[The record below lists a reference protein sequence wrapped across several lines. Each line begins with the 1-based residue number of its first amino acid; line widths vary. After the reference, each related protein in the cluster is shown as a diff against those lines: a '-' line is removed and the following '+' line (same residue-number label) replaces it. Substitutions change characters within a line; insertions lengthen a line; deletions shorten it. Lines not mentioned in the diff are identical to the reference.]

1 MSSEIQNLEPEI
13 AHILSID
20 AVGYSK
26 LLVNEQ
32 IDLLNE
38 LKRVV
43 RETKCACIAES
54 GGRLIRLPTGDGM
67 VLLFFR
73 TPEEPLQCAVEIAEA
88 LKAHPDI
95 QVRMGAHSGPVNM
108 IEDVNDR
115 LNVAGSGLNVAQ
127 RVMDCG
133 DAGHILLS
141 QHLAEDLV
149 EYSHWRPHLHDLGGC
164 IVKHGLRVHLV
175 NFHNGSIGNPDR
187 PSRLQE
193 ANASSERRRKAVMS
207 RRRHLWLGGL
217 LLFFLAAA
225 LIGFLLLRPPTR
237 STPPIAEKGVAVL
250 PFENWSADP
259 KDSYFADGVQGE
271 ILTLLTKVADLKV
284 ISRTSVMKYRDLA
297 GLDLKG
303 IGESLGVRYLLE
315 GSVQR
320 VGPRVRVTSQLVD
333 SLSDAQVWAARY
345 DRDLADVFKI
355 QSEIAEEIVAQL
367 QSKFTP
373 EEKARIEVRPTADLV
388 AYEFYVRAK
397 TMISQIASES
407 SGLENLGD
415 ATELLEKAT
424 ARDPSFYLAYC
435 QLASAHDQLYFYG
448 VDTTARRLALAQS
461 AVDAAIRL
469 QPEAGETHLASATHY
484 YFGYRDYD
492 RALKESALAQRK
504 LPNDPLPILLVGY
517 IHRRQGHWK
526 SSTEHLERAV
536 ELDPRNLAFLN
547 QLAQSYS
554 ALRRYEDLREV
565 LDRALGIAPEDP
577 TLQVER
583 AMAEFDSHGNTRL
596 VHETVQTVLA
606 KDSAAGSLIG
616 FRWFQ
621 IALCEGDADSASR
634 ALAAMKPSG
643 IYEEGV
649 PYPRSW
655 GEGLVAR
662 LRNDPEAAR
671 ASFVSARREIALMVD
686 KQPDFAEG
694 LSARG
699 MVDAALGDKENA
711 IREGQRAVELLP
723 PGKDAIVGPLLM
735 QNLATI
741 HAWTGEN
748 ASALQE
754 LKEVTSM
761 PSYLSYGLLLRHP
774 FWATL
779 RTDPGFKEIT
789 SSLAS
794 DAP

>member
-1 MSSEIQNLEPEI
+1 MSPENQNLEPEI

-20 AVGYSK
+20 VVGYSK

-32 IDLLNE
+32 IDLLDG

-43 RETKCACIAES
+43 RETKCSCTAEA

-73 TPEEPLQCAVEIAEA
+73 TPEEPLQCAVEISEA
-88 LKAHPDI
+88 LKAHPHI

-115 LNVAGSGLNVAQ
+115 LNVAGSGLNVVQ

-149 EYSHWRPHLHDLGGC
+149 EYSHWRPHLHDLGDC

-175 NFHNGSIGNPDR
+175 NFHNGSIGNPAR
-187 PSRLQE
+187 PLRLQE
-193 ANASSERRRKAVMS
+193 AKRSSEVSRKAATS
-207 RRRHLWLGGL
+207 RRRYLWLGGL
-217 LLFFLAAA
+217 VIFSLLAALVSFFLMRA
-225 LIGFLLLRPPTR
+225 LPGN
-237 STPPIAEKGVAVL
+237 TPHISEKGVAVL
-250 PFENWSADP
+250 PFENWSAGP

-284 ISRTSVMKYRDLA
+284 ISRTSVMKYRNLT
-297 GLDLKG
+297 GLDLKE
-303 IGESLGVRYLLE
+303 IGEALGVRYLLE

-320 VGPRVRVTSQLVD
+320 DGSRVRVTAQLVD

-345 DRDLADVFKI
+345 DRNLADVFKI

-367 QSKFTP
+367 RSKFTP
-373 EEKARIEVRPTADLV
+373 EEKARVEVRPTADLV
-388 AYEFYVRAK
+388 AYELYLRAK
-397 TMISQIASES
+397 TMISQVASET
-407 SGLENLGD
+407 SGLENLND
-415 ATELLEKAT
+415 AAELLEQAT

-435 QLASAHDQLYFYG
+435 QLASAHDQLYFFG
-448 VDTTARRLALAQS
+448 IDTTALRLALAQS

-492 RALKESALAQRK
+492 RALKELALAQRK

-526 SSTEHLERAV
+526 SSTEYLERAV
-536 ELDPRNLAFLN
+536 ELDPRNLAFLK
-547 QLAQSYS
+547 QLAQSYD
-554 ALRRYEDLREV
+554 ALRRYGDLREV
-565 LDRALGIAPEDP
+565 LDRALGIAPGDP
-577 TLQVER
+577 TLRVER
-583 AMAEFDSHGNTRL
+583 AMVEFDSHGVTQPG
-596 VHETVQTVLA
+596 HEAIETVLA
-606 KDSAAGSLIG
+606 KDSTAGSLIG

-621 IALCEGDADSASR
+621 AALCEGDADSASR
-634 ALAAMKPSG
+634 ALAAMKSSG

-649 PYPRSW
+649 PYPKSW

-662 LRNDPEAAR
+662 LRNDPKAAR
-671 ASFVSARREIALMVD
+671 AAFAAARQEIARMVD
-686 KQPDFAEG
+686 NEPNFAEG
-694 LSARG
+694 LSALG
-699 MVDAALGDKENA
+699 MVDAALGDKDNA
-711 IREGQRAVELLP
+711 IREGKRAVELLP
-723 PGKDAIVGPLLM
+723 PGKDAIVGPLLL

-741 HAWTGEN
+741 HAWTGES
-748 ASALQE
+748 AAALQE
-754 LKEVTSM
+754 LKEVATM
-761 PSYLSYGLLLRHP
+761 PSYLNYGLLLRHP
-774 FWATL
+774 FWSTL
-779 RTDPGFKEIT
+779 HAEPGFKEIL
-789 SSLAS
+789 SSLAP
-794 DAP
+794 ATP